1 MRTRLLTPLVLVSGC
16 CALIYQVAWLRLLRL
31 VFGTSTAATAAV
43 MAVFLGG
50 LGVGALVLGRRADH
64 SRNPVRFYSQLEFGV
79 AVTAVLSPALIALV
93 GMLYI
98 RLGGTAALGLFGGTA
113 LRLFLSALVLGVPTF
128 LMGGTLPAVARAAE
142 SVRDVHRRSLGVL
155 YGVNTLGAVAG
166 TMWATF
172 IALEKLGVRATIW
185 SAAALNLI
193 VALAAF
199 ILSRRVPDIEPG
211 PSSLKAERHA
221 SKTPVS
227 APAGLVLTA
236 AGIVGF
242 AFLVME
248 LVWYRMLTPLLG
260 GSSYTF
266 GLILAV
272 ALLGIGAGGLLYAVV
287 RNRPTPLGFAFT
299 CALEALFIALPY
311 ALGDRLALF
320 ALGDRQ
326 SAITFGA
333 VVWGWLKVTM
343 IVVFP
348 AAAVAGYQFPLLV
361 GLLGRGE
368 ERVGADV
375 GRAYATNTFGA
386 IVGSLAGGFGL
397 MPLMTAPRV
406 WLGAVYLLVALATV
420 VVAIS
425 IRSGDSRRRGIA
437 PIVAAVLA
445 IGFCQAQGPT
455 AFWRHSP
462 IGAGRMHLDLSD
474 RNAVQ
479 LALNTERLEMMWDAD
494 GVESSVGVDRANGLA
509 FDVNGKTD
517 GNVIGDA
524 PTQVMLGLLGAALHP
539 NPKRALVIGLGT
551 GETAGWLAQVP
562 SIEAVDVYELEPA
575 IVRVAEEAA
584 PANHDALKNP
594 KVHVIIGDAR
604 ELLLTSKATYDLI
617 ASEPSNPYRAGIA
630 SLFTKEFYDAVAARL
645 GPSGVFVQWV
655 QAYEVRPDAMRSI
668 VATLGGVFRSVE
680 TWELQ
685 LNKDIGFVASRDGLI
700 HDVARTRARMET
712 EPYRSAL
719 ALVWGVGGA
728 EGLYS
733 GVVGNRDFAADYKR
747 AGPAPLNTDDR
758 TYLEFAFARSVG
770 ESADNTLAEMRQLA
784 RVRQRGEPTL
794 LNGSLDW
801 SEVAERRATR
811 ATAEGVKMQV
821 VQPTDSA
828 LKARQ
833 GARLAYGAENF
844 SSARQLWAS
853 QSTEPSVLGDLR
865 LVAESFAIA
874 GDSSAVRYIEALR
887 AFQPVEAEALTALY
901 SARTANRGAAVDH
914 FIQALRTYR
923 VHPWANRALIMR
935 SFDAVGSTL
944 DDAASVRVFEVLRE
958 PFAVRALDIARLEV
972 RSAIG
977 LRPGFEQYCVDALAP
992 LEPNVPWNEALLRE
1006 RDKCYS
1012 NFNPALAAKARADY
1026 EKFLSNAN
1034 RTR

>member
-1 MRTRLLTPLVLVSGC
+1 
-16 CALIYQVAWLRLLRL
+16 
-31 VFGTSTAATAAV
+31 
-43 MAVFLGG
+43 
-50 LGVGALVLGRRADH
+50 
-64 SRNPVRFYSQLEFGV
+64 
-79 AVTAVLSPALIALV
+79 
-93 GMLYI
+93 
-98 RLGGTAALGLFGGTA
+98 
-113 LRLFLSALVLGVPTF
+113 
-128 LMGGTLPAVARAAE
+128 
-142 SVRDVHRRSLGVL
+142 
-155 YGVNTLGAVAG
+155 
-166 TMWATF
+166 
-172 IALEKLGVRATIW
+172 
-185 SAAALNLI
+185 
-193 VALAAF
+193 
-199 ILSRRVPDIEPG
+199 
-211 PSSLKAERHA
+211 
-221 SKTPVS
+221 
-227 APAGLVLTA
+227 
-236 AGIVGF
+236 
-242 AFLVME
+242 
-248 LVWYRMLTPLLG
+248 
-260 GSSYTF
+260 
-266 GLILAV
+266 
-272 ALLGIGAGGLLYAVV
+272 
-287 RNRPTPLGFAFT
+287 
-299 CALEALFIALPY
+299 
-311 ALGDRLALF
+311 
-320 ALGDRQ
+320 
-326 SAITFGA
+326 
-333 VVWGWLKVTM
+333 M

-386 IVGSLAGGFGL
+386 IIGSLAGGFGL

-406 WLGAVYLLVALATV
+406 WLGAVYLLVALAVV
-420 VVAIS
+420 VVANS
-425 IRSGDSRRRGIA
+425 IRSGDSWRRGIA

-445 IGFCQAQGPT
+445 ICFCQAQGPT

-462 IGAGRMHLDLSD
+462 IGAGRMHIDLSD
-474 RNAVQ
+474 KNAVQ
-479 LALNTERLEMMWDAD
+479 LSINTERLEMMWDAD
-494 GVESSVGVDRANGLA
+494 GVESSVGVDRADGLA

-524 PTQVMLGLLGAALHP
+524 PTQVMLGLVGAALHP

-575 IVRVAEEAA
+575 IVRVAEESG

-604 ELLLTSKATYDLI
+604 ELLLTSNLTYDVI

-668 VATLGGVFRSVE
+668 VATLGAVFQSVE

-685 LNKDIGFVASRDGLI
+685 LGKDIAFVASRDALV

-733 GVVGNRDFAADYKR
+733 GVVGNRDFAADYKS
-747 AGPAPLNTDDR
+747 AGAAPMNTDDR

-770 ESADNTLAEMRQLA
+770 ESAENTLTAMGQLA
-784 RVRQRGEPTL
+784 RVRRRGEPTSV
-794 LNGSLDW
+794 NGSINW
-801 SEVAERRATR
+801 SQVAERRATR
-811 ATAEGVKMQV
+811 ATAEGVRMQV
-821 VQPTDSA
+821 VQPSDSGVA
-828 LKARQ
+828 ARQ
-833 GARLAYGAENF
+833 GARLAYAAENF
-844 SSARQLWAS
+844 PRVRQLWVS
-853 QSTEPSVLGDLR
+853 QKEEPSVLGDIR
-865 LVAESFAIA
+865 MVAESFTIM
-874 GDSSAVRYIEALR
+874 GDSNAVRYIEALR
-887 AFQPVEAEALTALY
+887 PLQPVEAEALTAVY
-901 SARTANRGAAVDH
+901 SARTGNRAAALDH
-914 FIQALRTYR
+914 FIEALRKYR

-944 DDAASVRVFEVLRE
+944 DDAGSVRVFEVLGE

-977 LRPGFEQYCVDALAP
+977 LKPGFEQYCVIALAP
-992 LEPNVPWNEALLRE
+992 LEPNVPWNEPLLRE

-1012 NFNPALAAKARADY
+1012 NFQPDLAGRAHADFDR
-1026 EKFLSNAN
+1026 FLSNAN
-1034 RTR
+1034 RKR